1 MGFPSG
7 SVGKESACNAGDPG
21 SILGSG
27 RSPGEK
33 KWQLTAVF
41 LSGKSKGQRNLVG
54 YSSWAR
60 KRVGHD
66 LVTEPLPPPLES
78 IFWTLSQ
85 STWPCQSQCRAN
97 TQMNLSYAWFV
108 TVENSSPGIKT
119 AVLLMDIL
127 DDCVIRPLLWALLSH
142 IPQWCSVLFDSIHM
156 DKCPLMT

>member
-7 SVGKESACNAGDPG
+7 SVGKESTCNAGDPG
-21 SILGSG
+21 SILGLE

-41 LSGKSKGQRNLVG
+41 LSGESKGQRNLVG

-60 KRVGHD
+60 KRVGHN
-66 LVTEPLPPPLES
+66 LATEPLPPLES

-97 TQMNLSYAWFV
+97 TQMNLSSAWFV
-108 TVENSSPGIKT
+108 TVENSFPGIKT

-127 DDCVIRPLLWALLSH
+127 DDCVIQPPLWALLSH